1 MEQMPYI
8 KSSITNVN
16 AVLDGKLQ
24 VKVDYIKSIQEALS
38 KGDDRRIYE
47 LIDSQ
52 KYNETIR
59 KAPHADSNE
68 SLAALISDVKFD
80 LSHHLGQQ
88 LIDYLSDR
96 FPFFYYEEERLGVFR
111 LYFGNWWDRR
121 QFGFLDP
128 ITVRFIFDDGE
139 YDKLVKSVELA
150 QEGTRFH
157 ATAIEDTTK
166 ANEILQGLV
175 QAQPERNQQRQ
186 VLEQKLS
193 SLEERGGFFGGR
205 NQNEEQAQLKQALAK
220 LDAADAKAAE
230 VPAQIEANNAKIL
243 EYSKEDTILIYEQR
257 AINDTFGTF
266 TDFQSAVSNLY
277 ADYVGQ
283 LAKREDEQND

>member
-8 KSSITNVN
+8 KSSITNVK

-24 VKVDYIKSIQEALS
+24 VKVDYLESIQAALA
-38 KGDDRRIYE
+38 KGDDWRIYE

-59 KAPHADSNE
+59 QAPHADSNE
-68 SLAALISDVKFD
+68 ALAKLIADVKFD

-128 ITVRFIFDDGE
+128 ITVRFIFDDEE
-139 YDKLVKSVELA
+139 YDKLVKSVDLA
-150 QEGTRFH
+150 QAGTRFH
-157 ATAIEDTTK
+157 ATAIEEITK
-166 ANEILQGLV
+166 ANEILQTLV

-186 VLEQKLS
+186 VLEQKLDRI
-193 SLEERGGFFGGR
+193 EERGGFFGGR
-205 NQNEEQAQLKQALAK
+205 SSEEQAQLKQALAK

-266 TDFQSAVSNLY
+266 ADFQSAVSTLY
-277 ADYVGQ
+277 ADYVGL